1 MMARPLMMVLVLTAG
16 ATLASCG
23 SNDEMPSQVAQQ
35 LQAQASEIRSAVE
48 AGDAEAARTALHA
61 LERDVASLQADGTLE
76 EERADSILAATRTVL
91 LQLRLLPNTE
101 PTVEPTTSPSPEP
114 EESGEDHHDGGKEK
128 GHDEDKPGKHKG
140 HGD

>member
-1 MMARPLMMVLVLTAG
+1 MVVVLTAG
-16 ATLASCG
+16 AILASCG
-23 SNDEMPSQVAQQ
+23 SSDEMPPQVAQQ

-48 AGDAEAARTALHA
+48 AGDAEAARSALHA
-61 LERDVASLQADGTLE
+61 LERDVASLEADGTLE

-91 LQLRLLPNTE
+91 LQLRLLPNPE

-114 EESGEDHHDGGKEK
+114 KGSEEEHNGEGKGK

-140 HGD
+140 HHD